1 MKKFVL
7 GLGALP
13 VIASLALLLS
23 GHGYIF
29 TAVSRTYLA
38 GHRTANID
46 DHAVF
51 DTRTI
56 AAGDPQP
63 WAPHPDYRG
72 ALPDAFAE
80 ELVAG
85 DAIAFLVVHEGKLLA
100 EQYFQGYGPDS
111 RTNSFS
117 MAKTVLTLLVGRAI
131 DDGLVAGLDQPLTS
145 LLPEFSDDPLA
156 RNATLGSLSTM
167 TSGYEW
173 DEHYYSPFSPTVELL
188 YSDDVEAFVL
198 DGAFTREPE
207 SYFYYSSAST
217 QLLAVSLLR
226 ALRRA
231 DPDATLSD
239 YLSETLW
246 QPLGMNG
253 DAVWHIDGAG
263 MELAYCCINT
273 NARNFAKLG
282 QLLLQ
287 DGRWGGEQIVSA
299 DFVERMRTPHGKP
312 YYGYSTWL
320 RYDAD
325 PAYYHYSGHLGQ
337 YVIVVPEHDLV
348 VVRLGRSMADD
359 GDWRKLEDYVAG
371 ALALV
376 ADETENTP

>member
-1 MKKFVL
+1 MKRFVL
-7 GLGALP
+7 GLGTLP

-29 TAVSRTYLA
+29 TALSRTYLA
-38 GHRTANID
+38 GHPTANID

-56 AAGDPQP
+56 TAGDPQP
-63 WAPHPDYRG
+63 WPLHPNYRD
-72 ALPDAFAE
+72 ALPEAFANA
-80 ELVAG
+80 LVAG
-85 DAIAFLVVHEGKLLA
+85 DAIAFLVVHDGRLLA

-131 DDGLVAGLDQPLTS
+131 EDGLIDGLDQPLTA
-145 LLPEFSDDPLA
+145 LLPEFDDDPLA
-156 RNATLGSLSTM
+156 RRATLGSLSTM

-188 YSDDVEAFVL
+188 YGDDVAAFVL

-239 YLSETLW
+239 YLSATLW
-246 QPLGMNG
+246 QPLGMND

-263 MELAYCCINT
+263 MELAYCCIST

-287 DGRWGGEQIVSA
+287 DGSWGERQIVPA
-299 DFVERMRTPHGKP
+299 EFVERMRTPKGKP

-320 RYDAD
+320 RYDAE
-325 PAYYHYSGHLGQ
+325 PAFYHYSGHLGQ
-337 YVIVVPEHDLV
+337 FVIVVPEHDLV
-348 VVRLGRSMADD
+348 VVRLGRSMVEDTGRAA
-359 GDWRKLEDYVAG
+359 LEDYVGG
-371 ALALV
+371 ALALLRRTT
-376 ADETENTP
+376 ETTP

>member
-1 MKKFVL
+1 MKKFIL

-13 VIASLALLLS
+13 LIASLALLLS

-29 TAVSRTYLA
+29 TALARTYLA
-38 GHRTANID
+38 GHPTANID

-51 DTRTI
+51 ETRRV
-56 AAGDPQP
+56 AAGEPQP
-63 WAPHPDYRG
+63 WPLHPSYSD
-72 ALPDAFAE
+72 ALPEAFAA

-85 DAIAFLVVHEGKLLA
+85 DAVAFLVVHEGRLLA
-100 EQYFQGYGPDS
+100 EAYFQGYGPDS

-131 DDGLVAGLDQPLTS
+131 EDGLIDALDQPLTA

-156 RNATLGSLSTM
+156 QRATLGSLSTM

-188 YSDDVEAFVL
+188 YGGDVESFVL
-198 DGAFTREPE
+198 DGEFTREPE
-207 SYFYYSSAST
+207 SHFYYSSAST
-217 QLLAVSLLR
+217 QLLGISLTR

-231 DPDATLSD
+231 DPDATLSE
-239 YLSETLW
+239 YLSRTLW
-246 QPLGMNG
+246 RPLGMND
-253 DAVWHIDGAG
+253 DAVWHTDGEG

-287 DGRWGGEQIVSA
+287 DGRWGDRQLIDA
-299 DFVERMRTPHGKP
+299 DFVELMRTPRAQP

-320 RYDAD
+320 RYDAE
-325 PAYYHYSGHLGQ
+325 PAFYHYSGHLGQ
-337 YVIVVPEHDLV
+337 FIIVVPEHDLV
-348 VVRLGRSMADD
+348 VVRLGRSMEGWEDSR
-359 GDWRKLEDYVAG
+359 RKLEDYVAG
-371 ALALV
+371 ALAI
-376 ADETENTP
+376 AEAAGT